1 MELKIHVL
9 CLVLF
14 VVCNLGNASEISTGH
29 TRRQKRDTVEY
40 KNAKNALMS
49 TLDNWRNGV
58 QRFYVNGVRVDSD
71 AQDVSRTVQKFSQS
85 IGQAGNA
92 FIFSLHGTGARNVR
106 TGELHP
112 YADLPSSN
120 KVKRL
125 SMIYNEKSPKSDEL
139 ETAFSKT
146 YNFRSRKSHRNRL
159 VLPKALRPLVSF

>member
-1 MELKIHVL
+1 ML
-9 CLVLF
+9 CLVINREFWLIF
-14 VVCNLGNASEISTGH
+14 KFLSHNSN
-29 TRRQKRDTVEY
+29 KRIWCSALLWTIILY
-40 KNAKNALMS
+40 KIIIYY
-49 TLDNWRNGV
+49 
-58 QRFYVNGVRVDSD
+58 QVDSD

-159 VLPKALRPLVSF
+159 VLPKALRPLVSFWKLTVVIII